1 MKIVQIMVLDDVD
14 EVNEFLEE
22 LTAEQVIDVKMTS
35 LLDTSTDWPQIRET
49 FMVTYRKEKDP
60 APTES

>member
-22 LTAEQVIDVKMTS
+22 LTEEQVIDVKMTS

-49 FMVTYRKEKDP
+49 FMVTYQKEKDP